1 LCTVSYIYCSLKA
14 FDANRTAKSA
24 GNYLLAAAAFAV
36 FAFFSKQSGL
46 IHIFILLAF
55 LALQQRWRDV
65 FKVAGFMSVLALGLA
80 LAFSG
85 GELRLFVIN
94 LFGSLVVP
102 IMPGWF
108 YYWTFKPLI
117 PAASLL
123 IAVCFLINLK
133 WLFANQ
139 NNHQYHFLGLANFL
153 FFGFATATTFKYGAA
168 VGYYHEFTYTGILIV
183 FWYFCRYDYQQ
194 SRQSLSYYLFP
205 AMVAAT
211 MLYFVSNQIE
221 KYTDTNFRELALA
234 HAQQKEVKEYILPQL
249 ADNDKLVVL
258 LGDNFKG
265 FLLQQMLFQHQLA
278 YQDDVV
284 HFLHAYKKMDYSG
297 FFTMEK
303 QGGVKYII
311 APNSQPLYF
320 NAFNYT
326 FDQSKYQLEKTLN
339 DYKIYRRKEQL

>member
-1 LCTVSYIYCSLKA
+1 
-14 FDANRTAKSA
+14 
-24 GNYLLAAAAFAV
+24 
-36 FAFFSKQSGL
+36 
-46 IHIFILLAF
+46 
-55 LALQQRWRDV
+55 
-65 FKVAGFMSVLALGLA
+65 
-80 LAFSG
+80 
-85 GELRLFVIN
+85 
-94 LFGSLVVP
+94 
-102 IMPGWF
+102 
-108 YYWTFKPLI
+108 
-117 PAASLL
+117 
-123 IAVCFLINLK
+123 
-133 WLFANQ
+133 
-139 NNHQYHFLGLANFL
+139 
-153 FFGFATATTFKYGAA
+153 
-168 VGYYHEFTYTGILIV
+168 
-183 FWYFCRYDYQQ
+183 
-194 SRQSLSYYLFP
+194 
-205 AMVAAT
+205 MVAAT